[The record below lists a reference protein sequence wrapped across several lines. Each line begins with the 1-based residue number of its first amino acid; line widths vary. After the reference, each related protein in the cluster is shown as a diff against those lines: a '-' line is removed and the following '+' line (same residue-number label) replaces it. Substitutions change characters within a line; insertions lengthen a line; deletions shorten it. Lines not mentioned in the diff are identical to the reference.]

1 VPADLSGGLAY
12 PLESVAVNVLLVSA
26 DPTVR
31 ETMALCVR
39 GVRRLAGETDVRIAE
54 ASDGVSGMK
63 LAWRDL
69 PDVVVVDEI
78 ASRAGAFAVAR
89 DLKGSLPPFPGRVVI
104 LLDRPQDAWLA
115 RWSGADAWFTKP
127 VNPFD
132 LAETVA
138 GFLAEPEKEAV

>member
-1 VPADLSGGLAY
+1 M
-12 PLESVAVNVLLVSA
+12 
-26 DPTVR
+26 
-31 ETMALCVR
+31 MALCAS
-39 GVRRLAGETDVRIAE
+39 GVRRKVGETDVRFVE
-54 ASDGVSGMK
+54 ASDGIAGMK
-63 LAWRDL
+63 IAWRDL

-104 LLDRPQDAWLA
+104 LLDRRQDAWLA

-132 LAETVA
+132 LADTVA
-138 GFLAEPEKEAV
+138 GFLAESEKEAV

>member
-1 VPADLSGGLAY
+1 M
-12 PLESVAVNVLLVSA
+12 NVLLVSA
-26 DPTVR
+26 DPRVR
-31 ETMALCVR
+31 EMMSLCVR
-39 GVRRLAGETDVRIAE
+39 GVRRQVGKPDVQIAE
-54 ASDGVSGMK
+54 ASDGIAGMK

-78 ASRAGAFAVAR
+78 TSRAGAFAVAR
-89 DLKGSLPPFPGRVVI
+89 DLTGSLPPFPGKVVI

-127 VNPFD
+127 VNPFE